1 MNQREDTPNQTT
13 PPLLPEQNGNMV
25 LINGGTFEMG
35 SPLSEAERGND
46 EIQHKVTVDSFYMSK
61 TELTQKEY
69 LEIMGENPS
78 EHQGEDLPVE
88 HVTWYDAI
96 RYCNE
101 LSKAE
106 GLTPCYSIS
115 DNTVIWNKEADGY
128 RLPTE
133 AEWEYAA
140 RANTSTPFHFGDYV
154 QDENANC
161 YNAYGYNNDASGSWV
176 NGYLGHTV
184 SVYNYNSNDYGLFH
198 MHGNVAEWVW
208 DWYGEYE
215 TADSINPTGAESG
228 NYKIVRGGGWN
239 DFPKHIRSAYRSAVP
254 ADVPLYSI
262 GIRLVR
268 SAATSSGEVKS
279 SYATQENH
287 STGKVLIAYFSQ
299 TGNTDGLAQII
310 QELTGADIFR
320 IERAIPY
327 SSTYN
332 SQGLYAEALTEQ
344 RENAMPKLKAY
355 LSDMGLDIAQYDTIL
370 LGYCNWWASI
380 PAPVQSFLA
389 HYDLSSKTI
398 IPFCSMGGGRFGQTI
413 SAIAKLAPNGT
424 IKEGLDV
431 TYSSYDRAEINKWL
445 DRVLT
450 AAPAPTLTP
459 TPIPSSTPIPTLT
472 PTPTPAPSSTPTP
485 VPSPAPSPTPTPAE
499 AATRVLT
506 VYFSCTNNTK
516 NLAQKIADVAD
527 SDLYEIVP
535 EIPYTSADLNYN
547 NDESRANREMN
558 DEIARP
564 AISGSIENM
573 DDYDVILLG
582 YPIWWG
588 KMPRII
594 NTFLESYDFS
604 GKTIMP
610 FCTSGSS
617 GIGGSL
623 PGLQEACPDSTIT
636 EGFRGNAAT
645 TDAQI
650 QTWLNDNNFTA
661 ATAKRIKLTAD
672 GNEII
677 IKLNNS
683 NTANSLVKLL
693 PLTLNFED
701 YNGTEKISYLT
712 NHLDTSD
719 APAGITPTIGDVTLY
734 SPWGN
739 LALFYQDFRYSSGL
753 VPIGKIEQGLEYL
766 ATLSGQVTMALYN

>member
-1 MNQREDTPNQTT
+1 MKKTGLTTILSTILMLSFVLTGCTQVRGETNMNQKEENPNVSATDAPNQTT
-13 PPLLPEQNGNMV
+13 PSLLPEQNGNMV

-69 LEIMGENPS
+69 QAVMGENPS

-115 DNTVIWNKEADGY
+115 GNTVIWNKAADGY

-154 QDENANC
+154 QDEDANC

-215 TADSINPTGAESG
+215 TADAINPTGAESG

-268 SAATSSGEVKS
+268 SAAISSGEVKS
-279 SYATQENH
+279 SYAAQENR

-344 RENAMPKLKAY
+344 RENAMPELKAY

-389 HYDLSSKTI
+389 HYDLSGKTI

-413 SAIAKLAPNGT
+413 SAAAKLAPNST

-431 TYSSYDRAEINKWL
+431 TYSSYDRTEINKWL

-450 AAPAPTLTP
+450 AAPAET
-459 TPIPSSTPIPTLT
+459 
-472 PTPTPAPSSTPTP
+472 
-485 VPSPAPSPTPTPAE
+485 
-499 AATRVLT
+499 ATRVLT

-516 NLAQKIADVAD
+516 NLAQKIADATG
-527 SDLYEIVP
+527 SDLYELVP
-535 EIPYTSADLNYN
+535 ETPYTSADLNYN
-547 NDESRANREMN
+547 NDNSRANREMN
-558 DEIARP
+558 DETARP

-623 PGLQEACPDSTIT
+623 PGLREACPDSTVT
-636 EGFRGNAAT
+636 NGFRGTSAT
-645 TDAQI
+645 TDTQI
-650 QTWLNDNNFTA
+650 QEWLDENGFDNA
-661 ATAKRIKLTAD
+661 AAKRIKLTIN
-672 GNEII
+672 GNEIV
-677 IKLNNS
+677 IKLENN
-683 NTANSLVKLL
+683 NTADSLIKML

-701 YNGTEKISYLT
+701 YNGTEKISYLP
-712 NHLDTSD
+712 NSLDTSD
-719 APAGITPTIGDVTLY
+719 APAGMTPTIGDVTLY

-753 VPIGKIEQGLEYL
+753 VPIGKIEKGLEYL
-766 ATLSGQVTMALYN
+766 AALSGQVTMELYN